1 MIELAISAFVTLFV
15 IIDPVGLAPMYGAL
29 TRDHGEAARRR
40 MAIRGV
46 AVGGLVLLGFA
57 VGGEAL
63 LGAIGVSLDAFRVA
77 GGVLLFVVAFDMVF
91 ERRTERRRRQ
101 VEAAHAADIGA
112 GAAAM
117 LAAESAFA
125 APEIMDDAL
134 AHEHEDVSV
143 FPLAIPLIAGPGAIT
158 STLLLTTRA
167 GGDWLALA
175 LVLGILALVLAL
187 TLGALL
193 IAGRL
198 NRLLGE
204 TAAAVIS
211 RVLGILL
218 AALAAQFILDGA
230 AALVLDVIHRGG
242 A

>member
-1 MIELAISAFVTLFV
+1 MLELAISAFVTLFV
-15 IIDPVGLAPMYGAL
+15 VIDPVGLAPMYGAL
-29 TRDHGEAARRR
+29 TREHTEAQRRR
-40 MAIRGV
+40 MACRGV
-46 AVGGLVLLGFA
+46 IVGGLVLLGFA
-57 VGGEAL
+57 LGGEAL
-63 LGAIGVSLDAFRVA
+63 LNAIGVSLDAFRVA
-77 GGVLLFVVAFDMVF
+77 GGILLFVVAFDMVF
-91 ERRTERRRRQ
+91 ERRTERRKRQ
-101 VEAAHAADIGA
+101 VEAAHAADTQA

-125 APEIMDDAL
+125 APELLEEAFE
-134 AHEHEDVSV
+134 HEHEDVSV

-167 GGDWLALA
+167 GGDWVATL
-175 LVLGILALVLAL
+175 LVLGILALVLAS

-198 NRLLGE
+198 NRLIGE

-218 AALAAQFILDGA
+218 AALAAQFVLDGA
-230 AALVLDVIHRGG
+230 AELVLGVIRQG